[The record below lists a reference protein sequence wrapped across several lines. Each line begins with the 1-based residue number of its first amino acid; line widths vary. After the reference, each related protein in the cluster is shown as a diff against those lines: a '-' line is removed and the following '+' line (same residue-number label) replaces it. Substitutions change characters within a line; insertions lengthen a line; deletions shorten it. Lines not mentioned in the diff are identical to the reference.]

1 MKNEASITSL
11 MSAFGRAYHS
21 ANENNPIFDDY
32 EARSLISDEE
42 YEAIGNYIL
51 GGIDFFAPDKKG
63 TFKNDNEALAY
74 LVNTQIA
81 PTPLA
86 RAKYCE
92 SALKTAVMTGAEQYV
107 ILGAGLD
114 TFALREPDF
123 ANVFEVDHPL
133 TQKDKARRIIKAKGK
148 IPDNLI
154 LTAVD
159 FSKDNLKEKLIS
171 AGFDTKKKSFFS
183 LLGVSFYLTKKQI
196 ESTLESIA
204 DLCSDGSTLV
214 FDYADERLFTSSVKR
229 VRNMIAMAAAGGE
242 EMKSCF
248 SYNELEKLLE
258 KHGFLI
264 YELLTSPDIQSSF
277 FDGHGGN
284 LTAFEHINYV
294 TSVYK

>member
-1 MKNEASITSL
+1 MKDEASITSL

-21 ANENNPIFDDY
+21 ANESNPVFNDF
-32 EARSLISDEE
+32 EARNLISDEE
-42 YEAIGNYIL
+42 YERIGNYIL
-51 GGIDFFAPDKKG
+51 GGIDFFAPEKKG
-63 TFKNDNEALAY
+63 AFKNNNETLEY

-114 TFALREPDF
+114 TFALREPDLIK
-123 ANVFEVDHPL
+123 VFEVDHPL
-133 TQKDKARRIIKAKGK
+133 TQKDKTERILRAKGK

-159 FSKDNLKEKLIS
+159 FSKDDLKEKLIS
-171 AGFDTKKKSFFS
+171 AGFDNKKKSFFS
-183 LLGVSFYLTKKQI
+183 LLGVSFYLTHEQI

-204 DLCSDGSTLV
+204 ELSSDGSTLV
-214 FDYADERLFTSSVKR
+214 FDYADEELFNSKIKR
-229 VRNMIAMAAAGGE
+229 VQNMIAMAAAGGE
-242 EMKSCF
+242 PMKSCF

-258 KHGFLI
+258 RHGFLI
-264 YELLTSPDIQSSF
+264 YELLTSPDIQSTF
-277 FDGHGGN
+277 FEGHGGMR
-284 LTAFEHINYV
+284 AFENINYV
-294 TSVYK
+294 TCVYK

>member
-21 ANENNPIFDDY
+21 ANESNPVFDDF

-42 YEAIGNYIL
+42 YEKIGNYIL

-63 TFKNDNEALAY
+63 AFKNDNEALAY

-123 ANVFEVDHPL
+123 IKVFEVDHPL
-133 TQKDKARRIIKAKGK
+133 TQKDKTERILSAKGK

-159 FSKDNLKEKLIS
+159 FSKDNLKEKLTS
-171 AGFDTKKKSFFS
+171 AGFDNKKKSFFS
-183 LLGVSFYLTKKQI
+183 LLGVSYYLTPEQI

-204 DLCSDGSTLV
+204 ELSSDGSTLV
-214 FDYADERLFTSSVKR
+214 FDYADEGLFNSSVKR
-229 VRNMIAMAAAGGE
+229 VQNMLAMAAAGGE
-242 EMKSCF
+242 PMKSCF

-258 KHGFLI
+258 WHGFLI
-264 YELLTSPDIQSSF
+264 YELLTSPDIQSAF
-277 FDGHGGN
+277 FDGHGDMR
-284 LTAFEHINYV
+284 AFENINYV
-294 TSVYK
+294 TAVYK